1 MINSVYS
8 KTMEDLRKRISVKV
22 VNNEKDFLKHI
33 SKPTFIYAA
42 IDEIKPVLT
51 LSKPI
56 YRGFTVLELSQL
68 VDVWIPLQL
77 YQENVGAEFL
87 FTDTDS
93 LTYKIKSE
101 NVYEEFF
108 KQKHLFHLSN
118 YPKVSEFFDPV
129 NEKVFCKMKD
139 VSEGKLNGEFD
150 GLKSQMHSMKNIDG
164 KESNRARR
172 VNIATK
178 FWWCFDD
185 DIMFWW

>member
-93 LTYKIKSE
+93 LTYKINQKMFMKS
-101 NVYEEFF
+101 F
-108 KQKHLFHLSN
+108 
-118 YPKVSEFFDPV
+118 
-129 NEKVFCKMKD
+129 
-139 VSEGKLNGEFD
+139 LN
-150 GLKSQMHSMKNIDG
+150 KNI
-164 KESNRARR
+164 
-172 VNIATK
+172 
-178 FWWCFDD
+178 CF
-185 DIMFWW
+185 I